1 MIRHTVLPLLTEA
14 RSMKIR
20 THYWHTRVV
29 SPLRIS
35 LLEWVGC
42 DPSRYF
48 RIGNAGDIFTEDVV
62 RSVYGATP
70 VNAGPGLPR
79 LLIVGSIGDRVQS
92 KDIVC
97 GIGVKTRHI
106 VRPKGEGPL
115 VLGVRGP
122 ITYDVLKSAGFDVS
136 RSAFQL
142 DPGLLVRYFCEDAT
156 SISPIAGKVGFIPHY
171 RERTL
176 VKRKDLRGLEF
187 IDIDARPCE
196 VARKIAACE
205 LIYSSSLHG
214 VIFSHSLGRPCVLVR
229 PSTDEALLKFQ
240 DYYASVNLPFPTP
253 LGDIS
258 ERHLSRKPISPVS
271 IDVSMSSFS
280 FPPKDVLIE
289 RSVAW

>member
-1 MIRHTVLPLLTEA
+1 MIRRTALPLLIEA
-14 RSMKIR
+14 CSMKIR
-20 THYWHTRVV
+20 TYYWHERVV
-29 SPLRIS
+29 GPLGIS
-35 LLEWVGC
+35 LLEWIGY
-42 DPSRYF
+42 DASRFF
-48 RIGNAGDIFTEDVV
+48 RIGNAGDIFTEDVI
-62 RSVYGATP
+62 RSVYGAIP
-70 VNAGPGLPR
+70 VNSGPGLPR
-79 LLIVGSIGDRVQS
+79 LLIVGSIGHRVRS

-97 GIGVKTRHI
+97 GIGVKTRDI
-106 VRPKGEGPL
+106 VRPQGEGPL

-122 ITYDVLKSAGFDVS
+122 ITYEVLKSAGFDVS

-176 VKRKDLRGLEF
+176 IKSNDLRGVEF

-196 VARKIAACE
+196 VARQIAECE

-229 PSTDEALLKFQ
+229 PSTDEPLLKFE

-258 ERHLSRKPISPVS
+258 DRRLSVKPISPVS
-271 IDVSMSSFS
+271 IEVSMSSFS
-280 FPPKDVLIE
+280 FPTKDVLME